1 MSFSVSRDG
10 GAFEWSGSGL
20 LGLFAQAE
28 NLWNLDVYRM
38 VLDVLRFNHFS
49 TDILHKELG
58 APDRDLSIGQ
68 YLEKYKY
75 SDSFKNNYLIVRVY
89 KDQ

>member
-1 MSFSVSRDG
+1 
-10 GAFEWSGSGL
+10 
-20 LGLFAQAE
+20 
-28 NLWNLDVYRM
+28 M